1 MYCNFLIE
9 INMAYFILSCIIHSL
24 LIKHISSQT
33 CEFRIGAVSYLSGDL
48 QTIGESITAGYK
60 MAIND
65 YLQSSLYSMNY
76 FTSNIFNLDPNCTL
90 SMDLRDI
97 ETDIKVG
104 IVEIFDLSS
113 TYDQCAIDNNQN
125 NNNNLQCTINMPFVI
140 GPATS
145 GDCLTTNPLIEAF
158 NLLQFSPSATSTF
171 LSSYNSFYRPIPSD
185 DIQAKALIDICNYFN
200 WDTLGILYINTDY
213 GNSLQR
219 ALTSYANN
227 KNIKTTTFSYITE
240 DNVTLSDAVESMHD
254 SNIFIFILIV
264 YDGDAGLLSHL
275 LQNVYHMIEYPY
287 YYIGVDAWLYNNQF
301 TWPEYLPIYGGMIGS
316 CPWSPSIDDPLYELY
331 PYPLNISLKM
341 YNEFYNEWQLLQTQL
356 KQYDITFNISSP
368 GIFTIYAYDVML
380 TIIKIIDEYIHK
392 FNISNMDMFYNRL
405 YNESTA

>member
-1 MYCNFLIE
+1 M
-9 INMAYFILSCIIHSL
+9 SSL
-24 LIKHISSQT
+24 LAVIHTVLLLFNIKYTTSQT
-33 CEFRIGAVSYLSGDL
+33 CEFRVGGVSYLSGTL
-48 QTIGESITAGYK
+48 QTVGESISAGYK
-60 MAIND
+60 MAIHD
-65 YLQSSLYSMNY
+65 YTESQLYNMKHL
-76 FTSNIFNLDPNCTL
+76 TSNIQTL
-90 SMDLRDI
+90 SANIAEECTISMDIRDI
-97 ETDIKVG
+97 KTDIKVG
-104 IVEIFDLSS
+104 IVEIFGLSS
-113 TYDQCAIDNNQN
+113 SYDQCAMNSNDGN
-125 NNNNLQCTINMPFVI
+125 NNETCTINIPFVV

-145 GDCLTTNPLIEAF
+145 GDSLTTNPLVEAF